1 MKKSVG
7 TVLTTVLLAGLL
19 AGCGGGNANGGDAA
33 NAGGNAAN
41 AGGNAANAG
50 GNAANS
56 GNGAGDDAGNA
67 NAGTAGNTGTNAAAG
82 GGASGE
88 PVTLKFATWSDPVI
102 EQKKIDAFMKSHP
115 NIKIEIDKSVT
126 WPWDEKLGAAAA
138 AGKLP
143 DVFFVFNGPADVANG
158 WLADMKPYLDAD
170 PDYSSDKIFS
180 NLSETGQYNGK
191 QYMLPHQM
199 FMTGVLINEDL
210 FNKENVPLPKKNW
223 TTKEFE
229 DIAKKL
235 TKVSDHQ
242 FGVENIIG
250 AREAFVPQFDPS
262 LGWLTYD
269 GTKFNFDN
277 PAFSDAIHW
286 INNIVYND
294 KTSVDLYERAEQD
307 KWYGKDKSAFVAG
320 KVGMKI
326 DATWAFSDLAKN
338 AKFKWNFL
346 PLPADKGQRVPI
358 VTDYIGMAANTKH
371 PKEAYEFIKWLTFST
386 DGWMQRINEI
396 EKPIQTMPLVNDRD
410 VWDAYLKTTFTAP
423 GIKDVISMI
432 GDGFVD
438 GYKWLPGDA
447 EIIDKVLN
455 PYDTKKDLVTLKVKP
470 EDVAK
475 DIQQKAMAIF
485 DKNKTQIDAATK

>member
-1 MKKSVG
+1 MLVS
-7 TVLTTVLLAGLL
+7 LL
-19 AGCGGGNANGGDAA
+19 AGCGSNNANNGGSNAANGGT
-33 NAGGNAAN
+33 NATNGGVNAADGGTN
-41 AGGNAANAG
+41 ATNGGSNAADG
-50 GNAANS
+50 
-56 GNGAGDDAGNA
+56 
-67 NAGTAGNTGTNAAAG
+67 GTNAADAG
-82 GGASGE
+82 TQTNTGE
-88 PVTLKFATWSDPVI
+88 AAKAGDSSSNEVVTLKFATWSDPVM

-115 NIKIEIDKSVT
+115 NIIIEIDKSVT

-143 DVFFVFNGPADVANG
+143 DVFFVFNGPANVANG
-158 WLADMKPYLDAD
+158 WLGDLSPYLETD
-170 PDYSSDKIFS
+170 PDYSPDKIFS

-199 FMTGVLINEDL
+199 FMTGVLINVDL
-210 FNKENVPLPKKNW
+210 FNKENIPLPKKNW
-223 TTKEFE
+223 TTNEFE

-242 FGVENIIG
+242 FGVENIVG
-250 AREAFVPQFDPS
+250 ARESFVPQFDPS

-277 PAFSDAIHW
+277 PAFSDTIHW

-294 KTSVDLYERAEQD
+294 KTSVDLYERIEQD
-307 KWYGKDKSAFVAG
+307 KWYGKDKSGFVAG

-326 DATWAFSDLAKN
+326 DANWAFADLAKN
-338 AKFKWNFL
+338 AKFKWDFM

-358 VTDYIGMAANTKH
+358 ITDYIGMAANTKH
-371 PKEAYEFIKWLTFST
+371 PKEAYEFIKWLTFSK
-386 DGWMQRINEI
+386 DGWLQRINEI
-396 EKPIQTMPLVNDRD
+396 EKPISTMPLVSDRD

-438 GYKWLPGDA
+438 GFKWLLGDA

-475 DIQQKAMAIF
+475 DIQQKAMDIF
-485 DKNKTQIDAATK
+485 NKNKTQIDAATK